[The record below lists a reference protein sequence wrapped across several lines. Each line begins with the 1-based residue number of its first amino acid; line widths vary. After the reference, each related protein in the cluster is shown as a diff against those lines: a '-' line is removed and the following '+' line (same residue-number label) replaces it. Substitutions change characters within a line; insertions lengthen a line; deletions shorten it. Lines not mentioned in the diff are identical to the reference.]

1 MSSLRDMGMEPVSAE
16 APPSKSVSHRVLI
29 GAALAG
35 GESVVEGALESKD
48 PERTRAVLSVA
59 GAVFEPLGPG
69 AYRVRGVGGRLTGAG
84 PDAEPVSCDV
94 HESGTS
100 CRLLTA
106 LLASGYG
113 RFRIHGAPRMH
124 RRPLGG
130 LTGPLTEL
138 GARFHFEEREG
149 YPPCVLEASGLDGG
163 VVGMGLDESSQYL
176 SGLLMAAPQARG
188 PLTIEITGRQVVSWP
203 YIGLTLQT
211 MRDFGIHFDVSE
223 RDPEAGPDA
232 PWRVVDWR
240 SVREARP
247 GGVRFRVRPSAWRA
261 GRYTVEGDWSGASYL
276 LAAGLLGER
285 PVIVHGL
292 RPDTLQGDRALLD
305 ITRNM
310 GAEVEVGPGVEL
322 VRRVIARPSALRG
335 VDVDM
340 SACPDLVPTVAVLA
354 AAAVGETRIRGV
366 AHLRIK
372 ECDRIAAPARELM
385 KAGVSVEERDDGLL
399 IHGRGPDFRLDG
411 RVLELSVWNDHRMA
425 MSLALLECR
434 GADVRLDHPE
444 VVNKSFPAFWETWAA
459 LRGGRGRVAEYR
471 SAEV

>member
-1 MSSLRDMGMEPVSAE
+1 MEPVLVE

-35 GESVVEGALESKD
+35 GESVVEGVLESKD
-48 PERTRAVLSVA
+48 PERTRAVLGSA

-69 AYRVRGVGGRLTGAG
+69 AYRVRGVGGTLTGAG

-94 HESGTS
+94 HESGTT

-106 LLASGYG
+106 LLASGRG

-130 LTGPLTEL
+130 LIGPLAEL
-138 GARFHFEEREG
+138 GAVFHFEEREG
-149 YPPCVLEASGLDGG
+149 YPPCMLEASGLNGG
-163 VVGMGLDESSQYL
+163 TVGIGLDESSQYL
-176 SGLLMAAPQARG
+176 SGLLLAAPQARG

-203 YIGLTLQT
+203 YVGLTLQT
-211 MRDFGIHFDVSE
+211 MRDFGVHFDVSE

-232 PWRVVDWR
+232 LWRAVDWR
-240 SVREARP
+240 SVKAARP
-247 GGVRFRVRPSAWRA
+247 GGVRFRVRPSAWRP

-276 LAAGLLGER
+276 LAAGILGER
-285 PVIVHGL
+285 PVAVTGL

-305 ITRNM
+305 IVRNM
-310 GAEVEVGPGVEL
+310 GADVEVEPGVER
-322 VRRVIARPSALRG
+322 VRRVTARPSALRG

-340 SACPDLVPTVAVLA
+340 SACPDLAPTVAVLA
-354 AAAVGETRIRGV
+354 AAAVGDTRIRGV

-372 ECDRIAAPARELM
+372 ESDRIAAPARELA
-385 KAGVSVEERDDGLL
+385 KAGVAVDEREDGLT
-399 IHGRGPDFRLDG
+399 IHGQGPDFRLDG
-411 RVLELSVWNDHRMA
+411 RVLTLSVWGDHRMA

-434 GADVRLDHPE
+434 GAEVRLDHPE
-444 VVNKSFPAFWETWAA
+444 AVDKSFPAFWETWAA
-459 LRGGRGRVAEYR
+459 LRAGRNRTTERRGGEA
-471 SAEV
+471 